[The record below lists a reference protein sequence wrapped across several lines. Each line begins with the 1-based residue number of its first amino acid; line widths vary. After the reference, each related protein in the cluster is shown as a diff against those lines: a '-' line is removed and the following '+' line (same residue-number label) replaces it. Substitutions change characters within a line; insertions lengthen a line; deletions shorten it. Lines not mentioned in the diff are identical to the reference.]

1 MGNVRD
7 QNGGHKMENDRPLNI
22 LNAAVPT
29 DGAVATGSDAI
40 IVPRTVAVAD
50 LVYEI
55 VLRSFSALARD
66 MAGFSCAVTA
76 ERYVDVRFQI

>member
-1 MGNVRD
+1 MD
-7 QNGGHKMENDRPLNI
+7 I

-29 DGAVATGSDAI
+29 DGTAATGSEAI
-40 IVPRTVAVAD
+40 IVLRSVAVTD

-55 VLRSFSALARD
+55 VLGCFSALARD
-66 MAGFSCAVTA
+66 MADFSCATTA